1 LGLEK
6 PFVNNQFRS
15 RIYASLALFDM
26 WDENLQ
32 SPVAYVAGPFVSKPS
47 RRNGGASNP

>member
-1 LGLEK
+1 MEK

-32 SPVAYVAGPFVSKPS
+32 SPVAYVARSFVTEPCSL
-47 RRNGGASNP
+47 NGGA